1 MAKHCDMLATAIC
14 LERYMKQDMSAAIRD
29 SIEKEWLDRWKE
41 RLGNPTQTPRQVLRA
56 YVEELD
62 ITVAGLADAMEWD
75 NWDNSDPDDASQD
88 E

>member
-1 MAKHCDMLATAIC
+1 MLVTAIC
-14 LERYMKQDMSAAIRD
+14 LERYMKQDMSAPLRD

-41 RLGNPTQTPRQVLRA
+41 RLGNPTQTPRQILRA

-62 ITVAGLADAMEWD
+62 ITVAGLDDVMESD
-75 NWDNSDPDDASQD
+75 YWDNSDPDDASQD

>member
-1 MAKHCDMLATAIC
+1 MLATAIF
-14 LERYMKQDMSAAIRD
+14 LERYMKQGMSAAIRD

-56 YVEELD
+56 YAEELD
-62 ITVAGLADAMEWD
+62 ITVAGLANAMEWD

>member
-1 MAKHCDMLATAIC
+1 MLAIAIC
-14 LERYMKQDMSAAIRD
+14 LERYMKHDMSTTIWD

-41 RLGNPTQTPRQVLRA
+41 RLGNPSQTPRQVLRA

-62 ITVAGLADAMEWD
+62 ITVAGLDDAMEWD
-75 NWDNSDPDDASQD
+75 YWDNDVVDDDSQD

>member
-1 MAKHCDMLATAIC
+1 MKH
-14 LERYMKQDMSAAIRD
+14 DMSTKIRD

-41 RLGNPTQTPRQVLRA
+41 RLGNPSQTPCQVLRA

-62 ITVAGLADAMEWD
+62 ITVAGLDDAMEWD
-75 NWDNSDPDDASQD
+75 YWDNDVVDVDSQD

>member
-1 MAKHCDMLATAIC
+1 MKH
-14 LERYMKQDMSAAIRD
+14 DMSTTLRD

-41 RLGNPTQTPRQVLRA
+41 RLGNPSQTPRQVLRA

-62 ITVAGLADAMEWD
+62 ITVAGLDSAMEWEY
-75 NWDNSDPDDASQD
+75 WDDDVIDDDSQD

>member
-1 MAKHCDMLATAIC
+1 MKH
-14 LERYMKQDMSAAIRD
+14 DMSTTLRD

-41 RLGNPTQTPRQVLRA
+41 RLGNPSQTPRQVLRA

-62 ITVAGLADAMEWD
+62 ITVAGLDSAMEWD
-75 NWDNSDPDDASQD
+75 YWDDDVVDDDSQD

>member
-1 MAKHCDMLATAIC
+1 MLATAIC
-14 LERYMKQDMSAAIRD
+14 LERFMKHDMSPGLWD

-41 RLGNPTQTPRQVLRA
+41 RLGNPTQTPRQILRA

-62 ITVAGLADAMEWD
+62 IPVAGLDDAMEWD
-75 NWDNSDPDDASQD
+75 FWETSDPDDDSQD

>member
-14 LERYMKQDMSAAIRD
+14 LEWYMKHDMSPALRD
-29 SIEKEWLDRWKE
+29 SIEKERLNRWKE
-41 RLGNPTQTPRQVLRA
+41 QLGNPTQTPHQVLRA

-62 ITVAGLADAMEWD
+62 ITVAGLDNQIEWD
-75 NWDNSDPDDASQD
+75 YWDEDDVDNPQL